1 MERDQEDEKMYK
13 ECKDYGL
20 DVVDC
25 CNYYDGFNKLL
36 DDITEE
42 SKNSNLDHTSIQ
54 KIKNRIKT
62 TKERVKRSF

>member
-1 MERDQEDEKMYK
+1 MEKDQ
-13 ECKDYGL
+13 
-20 DVVDC
+20 V
-25 CNYYDGFNKLL
+25 